1 MDGPHDLGGR
11 DGFGPI
17 DVDAPPFR
25 HEWEQ
30 RQWALSKNVP
40 LEGGTID
47 WWRHGIE
54 NMDAGTYL
62 TIAYFEKWCLNELAH
77 RVDQGMFTLDE
88 ATSGRAAALGPSA
101 QPNSL
106 DDARE
111 RLRANNTNFLRT
123 AKNPPTFAVGDSVKT
138 TPYPIA
144 GHSRLPAYARG
155 KSGTIHRLRGAYPDP
170 TEGAKG
176 NDVPTHLYTVEFAA
190 TELWGPDQNPV
201 DTVLVDV
208 FEGDLVTA

>member
-1 MDGPHDLGGR
+1 MDGPHDLGGK

-25 HEWEQ
+25 NDWEQ

-62 TIAYFEKWCLNELAH
+62 TIPYFEKWCLNELAH

-88 ATSGRAAALGPSA
+88 ATSGRADTPGAPAAPR
-101 QPNSL
+101 SL
-106 DDARE
+106 DDARD
-111 RLRANNTNFLRT
+111 RLRANNTNFKRNAT
-123 AKNPPTFAVGDSVKT
+123 APAAFAPGDSVTT
-138 TPYPIA
+138 TPFPIA

-155 KSGTIHRLRGAYPDP
+155 KTGTIHTLRGAYPDP

-176 NDVPTHLYTVEFAA
+176 NDVPTHLYTVEFAS
-190 TELWGPDQNPV
+190 TELWGPDQNPS

-208 FEGDLVTA
+208 FEGDLVSA